1 MMATTFRRV
10 AAPRALRSLLV
21 VALGPVACACSS
33 GAQTPMTFSA
43 DAYLTTTGDAGALSV
58 QVRTSPQPPQRGT
71 IGVEL
76 TVTNVSDGGP
86 RDGLALA
93 VVPWMPADNHG
104 TSIVPVVTAEGQGK
118 YLLTD
123 VDLFMPGHWE
133 LRTTFSGPV
142 MDRAVP
148 AFDVP

>member
-1 MMATTFRRV
+1 MMATFRRV
-10 AAPRALRSLLV
+10 AAPRALRSLV
-21 VALGPVACACSS
+21 VALGPVACSCSS
-33 GAQTPMTFSA
+33 GAQAPITFSA

-76 TVTNVSDGGP
+76 TVTNVADGTP
-86 RDGLALA
+86 RDGLTVG

-104 TSIVPVVTAEGQGK
+104 APTAPAVTAEGEGK
-118 YLLTD
+118 YLLTG

-142 MDRAVP
+142 MDQAVP